1 MNLSIMENENL
12 YNGYNV
18 NFLKDQFVIDSVEL
32 PILNDNLKND
42 IAVVSDSEEHILNY
56 LNFSLKLSKSRKF
69 PFFTASNIDGILFKK
84 ASRST
89 NWKKDIRVRGYQW
102 GQELYSASHSDFD
115 KGHMTKRED
124 VQWGETP
131 ALAQMAANSTF
142 FYTNAVP
149 QHKNLNQQIW
159 KSLEDYILHKETR
172 KRDLKICVFT
182 GPVLSENDPIFVTVV
197 NGVSILIPIIFWK
210 IVYFPKKDGK
220 IYRVGFIMSQNRLLL
235 ENGIVE
241 ELESTGSQ
249 DELFMQF
256 DDAETYQVHISLI
269 EKLTNMQFSKG
280 IDSYQE
286 NRNLKLILTEIDID
300 PDLESDSIEEILGF
314 SLKNIIL

>member
-1 MNLSIMENENL
+1 MENENL
-12 YNGYNV
+12 YNGYNI
-18 NFLKDQFVIDSVEL
+18 NFLKDELVNDSVVF
-32 PILNDNLKND
+32 PVFTDNLKND
-42 IAVVSDSEEHILNY
+42 IATVTGNEESIVNY
-56 LNFSLKLSKSRKF
+56 LNFSLQISKSRKF

-89 NWKKDIRVRGYQW
+89 NWKKDIRVREFQW

-131 ALAQMAANSTF
+131 GLSQIAANSTF

-197 NGVSILIPIIFWK
+197 NGVSILIPTIFWK
-210 IVYFPKKDGK
+210 IVYFPKEDGK
-220 IYRVGFIMSQNRLLL
+220 IYRVGFVMSQNRLLL

-241 ELESTGSQ
+241 ELESSDSQ

-256 DDAETYQVHISLI
+256 DDAETYQVNISLI
-269 EKLTNMQFSKG
+269 EKLTNMQFSKA
-280 IDSYQE
+280 IDSYHDD
-286 NRNLKLILTEIDID
+286 RNLKLILTEIDID

-314 SLKNIIL
+314 SLKNIVL